1 MTFINV
7 CVFQIITINQSSRSY
22 TKPAPLFTLK
32 AITKQFI
39 ARPARYHQSPVV
51 ELFDE
56 ERSYYV
62 LICDLWL
69 KPYLFNSTRYLVV
82 YNTCLVYY
90 MLYNIIYLFF
100 CYIMYVWDTE
110 RYIYCTTIDAMRY
123 RSKWIWCVVYH
134 IDCKISRYITY
145 WLIY

>member
-56 ERSYYV
+56 ERS
-62 LICDLWL
+62 CDLWL

-82 YNTCLVYY
+82 YNTWYTTCCII
-90 MLYNIIYLFF
+90 LYIFSSVTS
-100 CYIMYVWDTE
+100 CMYGTQKD
-110 RYIYCTTIDAMRY
+110 IYCTTIDAMRY